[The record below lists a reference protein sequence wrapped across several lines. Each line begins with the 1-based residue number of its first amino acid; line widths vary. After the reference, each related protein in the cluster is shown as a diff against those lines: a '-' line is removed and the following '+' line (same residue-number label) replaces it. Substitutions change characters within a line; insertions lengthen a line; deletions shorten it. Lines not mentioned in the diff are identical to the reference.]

1 MENATCTANLPEAFN
16 CTTVFNRNERRVL
29 EVLADIIER
38 EGIDFTNKDIQ
49 DAYALT
55 MNNVPP
61 HYVHRGTIVLHP
73 NISTDEIQTIARD
86 TITQVLHISK
96 P

>member
-1 MENATCTANLPEAFN
+1 MEKTVQSSILLAATNSGA
-16 CTTVFNRNERRVL
+16 VFNRNERRVL
-29 EVLADIIER
+29 DILTAIIER
-38 EGIDFTNKDIQ
+38 EGIEFTEKDIQ

-55 MNNVPP
+55 MNNIPP

-86 TITQVLHISK
+86 TLTQVLHITK
-96 P
+96 T